1 MGGMNYEGIQAK
13 SDIEFRRLTGLKR
26 ETFKAAV
33 EILSE
38 AEAKKKALGGRPPD
52 HSMEDRLLMACGY
65 WREYRTYEHI
75 AATFGTTKS
84 TVQRIIVWIED
95 TLIKSGKFSL
105 PGKKALRKAEAEYE
119 IILIDATE
127 SPICRPKKTKKAIIL
142 AKRSDIR

>member
-1 MGGMNYEGIQAK
+1 MRGMKYEGIQAK
-13 SDIEFRRLTGLKR
+13 NDVEFRRLTGLKR

-33 EILSE
+33 KILLE
-38 AEAKKKALGGRPPD
+38 AEAKKKVFGGRPPS

-75 AATFGTTKS
+75 AATFDTTKS
-84 TVQRIIVWIED
+84 TVQRIILWIED

-105 PGKKALRKAEAEYE
+105 PGKKALRKAETEYE

-127 SPICRPKKTKKAIIL
+127 SPICRPTKTKKAIIL
-142 AKRSDIR
+142 AKRSDTH